1 MANRLDL
8 QNEFIGILGTS
19 PEDSRVYFN
28 PPKNLAMKYPC
39 IRYSL
44 SGIDDKRANDK
55 LYNYTNK
62 YDGVVIDRDPD
73 SEIHMKI
80 LKHFP
85 MCSFGRPYIA
95 DNLNHFPFTL
105 YY

>member
-1 MANRLDL
+1 MASRLNL
-8 QNEFIGILGTS
+8 QNEFIEVLETT
-19 PEDSRVYFN
+19 PEDSRVYFD
-28 PPKNLAMKYPC
+28 PPSNLTMKYPC
-39 IRYSL
+39 IRYAL

-62 YDGVVIDRDPD
+62 YDGVVIDRNPD
-73 SEIHMKI
+73 SQIHMKI
-80 LKHFP
+80 LERFP
-85 MCSFGRPYIA
+85 MCSFGRPYKS